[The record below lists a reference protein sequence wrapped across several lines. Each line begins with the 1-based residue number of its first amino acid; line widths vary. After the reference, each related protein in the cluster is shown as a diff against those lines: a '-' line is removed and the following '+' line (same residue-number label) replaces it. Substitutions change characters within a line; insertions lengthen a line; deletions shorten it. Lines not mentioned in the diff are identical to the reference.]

1 MNTSLRIDP
10 HAHLYEKH
18 SARAWCESAVR
29 NLDGEGVLI
38 IVDREGQDSFER
50 LRREVPAFGAWTDVW
65 DGLAGEISL
74 PEGALLVIRGV
85 QYVAAEKIEVLGLGV
100 HRTLADRLPAVEYI
114 KQIRGQGGVACL
126 PWSPGKWLGSRGRAV
141 KALLDQHT
149 PDSLTV
155 GDISLRSVLGPP
167 SSLLRYARSQG
178 FAILQ
183 GTDPLPR
190 VADEALVG
198 SFGVEVDVLGK
209 RPLTWEDV
217 RTALLSAAGV
227 KGRGRRNSP
236 VAAARRF
243 IDSLRK

>member
-29 NLDGEGVLI
+29 NLNGEGVVI

-50 LRREVPAFGAWTDVW
+50 LRREVPSFGAWTDVW
-65 DGLAGEISL
+65 DGLAGEIAL

-85 QYVAAEKIEVLGLGV
+85 QYVAAERIEVLGLGV
-100 HRTLADRLPAVEYI
+100 RRTLSDRLPAAEYI
-114 KQIRGQGGVACL
+114 KQILAQSGVPCL
-126 PWSPGKWLGSRGRAV
+126 PWSPGKWLGARGRAV
-141 KALLDQHT
+141 KAILDGNVPT
-149 PDSLTV
+149 SLTV

-167 SSLLRYARSQG
+167 SALLRYAQAKG
-178 FAILQ
+178 FVVLQ

-190 VADEALVG
+190 AADEELVG
-198 SFGVEVDVLGK
+198 SFGVEVDVAGK
-209 RPLTWEDV
+209 RPLTWDDV
-217 RTALLSAAGV
+217 RAGLLSTAAV

-236 VAAARRF
+236 IAAVRRF

>member
-29 NLDGEGVLI
+29 NLSGEGVVI

-50 LRREVPAFGAWTDVW
+50 LRREVPTFGAWSDVW

-85 QYVAAEKIEVLGLGV
+85 QYVAVERIEVLGLGV
-100 HRTLADRLPAVEYI
+100 QRALPDRLPAVEYI
-114 KQIRGQGGVACL
+114 NQIRSQDGIPCL
-126 PWSPGKWLGSRGRAV
+126 PWSPGKWLGARGRAV
-141 KALLDQHT
+141 KAVLDQNT

-167 SSLLRYARSQG
+167 SSLLRYARARG
-178 FAILQ
+178 FVVLQ

-190 VADEALVG
+190 AADEALVG
-198 SFGVEVDVLGK
+198 SFGVEVDVVGK
-209 RPLTWEDV
+209 RPLTWKDV
-217 RTALLSAAGV
+217 RAALLSAAAV

-236 VAAARRF
+236 IAAVRRF
-243 IDSLRK
+243 VDSLRK